1 MIQCSLT
8 TGLIIQLKVNDLLL
22 ALDGGEAAVV
32 TLLDQ
37 SAAFDTVDHSICL
50 LCRLRALVGLSGSVL
65 SWFESYLSGR
75 LQCVC
80 ISGVSSAA

>member
-37 SAAFDTVDHSICL
+37 SAAFDTVDHS
-50 LCRLRALVGLSGSVL
+50 R
-65 SWFESYLSGR
+65 F
-75 LQCVC
+75 
-80 ISGVSSAA
+80 SAR